1 MISIEEILEEMDAI
15 LDSSMV
21 MPFSGGRSVIDAERM
36 RELIND
42 IRSHMPGELNDAKS
56 VVAGRND
63 IIAAARKEAE
73 SITRKAEE
81 RARFLISEQE
91 ILRRANLA
99 ANERTV
105 QAQAQAREIRKSALE
120 YSSEVM
126 LRAENIISQQLTEL
140 RQARQDLRASMRQD
154 GGGQQ
159 GQGGGQDE
167 PQRRRR
173 PELGPEQ

>member
-1 MISIEEILEEMDAI
+1 MISIEEILEEMDTL

-21 MPFSGGRSVIDAERM
+21 MPFSGGRAMIDAERM

-42 IRSHMPGELNDAKS
+42 IRSHMPSEVNDAKS

-81 RARFLISEQE
+81 RAKQLIGEQE
-91 ILRRANLA
+91 ILRRATLA
-99 ANERTV
+99 ANETTV
-105 QAQAQAREIRKSALE
+105 RAQTQAREIRKSALE
-120 YSSEVM
+120 YSEEVM
-126 LRAENIISQQLTEL
+126 LRAESIITQQLTEL

-154 GGGQQ
+154 SGQQ
-159 GQGGGQDE
+159 QGGSQNAEGN
-167 PQRRRR
+167 RRRR
-173 PELGPEQ
+173 PELPGSDQ